1 MNKKKLY
8 IIMLL
13 LSFIFVSFSYEVQA
27 VSSVVSVPLDS
38 EIDVETIFSG
48 TNFSQDA
55 TQNASGDK
63 AIEDGT
69 NLVAGIINNAI
80 AIVQVIGLGIAII
93 MLFSLGMKYMVGS
106 IEDKAEVKKHA
117 MVYVIGAIIFFAATG
132 ILEILQMFIK
142 SNFIV

>member
-1 MNKKKLY
+1 MKKKKLY

-13 LSFIFVSFSYEVQA
+13 LSCIFVSFSYEVQA
-27 VSSVVSVPLDS
+27 VSSIVSVPIASD
-38 EIDVETIFSG
+38 IVVDDIFSG
-48 TNFSQDA
+48 TKFSKD
-55 TQNASGDK
+55 TTGDK

-69 NLVAGIINNAI
+69 NLAAGIINNAI
-80 AIVQVIGLGIAII
+80 AVVQIIGLGIAII

-117 MVYVIGAIIFFAATG
+117 MVYVIGAVIFFAATG

-142 SNFIV
+142 SNFII